1 MESLASLYKNH
12 IATLQERTRDAL
24 ARFKLD
30 ALLIHSGELFNVF
43 LDDHPYP
50 FKVNP
55 QFKAW
60 VPVTQVPNCWL
71 LVDGV
76 NKPKLW
82 FYLPVD
88 YWHNVEPLPTSFWT
102 EDVEV
107 IALPKADGIG
117 SLLPAARGNIGY
129 IGPVP
134 ERALQLGIEASNIN
148 PKGVI
153 DYLHYYRSF
162 KTEYE
167 LACMREAQKMAVNG
181 HRAAEE
187 AFRSGMSEFDIN
199 IAYLTAT
206 GHRDTDVPYSNI
218 VALNEHAAVLHYTK
232 LDHQA
237 PEEMRSF
244 LLDAGAEYN
253 GYAADLTRTW
263 SAKSDNDYA
272 QLVKDVNDE
281 QLALIAT
288 MKAGVSYVDYHIQ
301 FHQRIAKLLRKHQII
316 TDMSEEAMVENDL
329 TGPFMPHGIGH
340 PLGLQVHDVAGFMQ
354 DDSGTHLA
362 APAKYPYL
370 RCTRILQPGMV
381 LTIEPGIYF
390 IESLLAPWREG
401 HFSKHFNWQ
410 KIEAL
415 KPFRRHSYRR
425 QRGDPRKQRGKH
437 DPGSET
443 GVMESWLIPAAPV
456 TVVEEIKKSRFI
468 TMLAHT
474 DGVEAAKAFVESVRA
489 EHPDARHHCVAW
501 VAGAPD
507 DSQQLGFSDDGE
519 PAGTAGKPMLAQLMG
534 SGVGE
539 ITAVVVR
546 YYGGILLGTGGL
558 VKAYGGGVNQALRQL
573 TTQRKTPLTEYT
585 LQCEYHQL
593 TGIEALLGQCDG
605 KIINSD
611 YQAFVLLRV
620 ALPAA
625 KVAEFSAKLADFS
638 RGSLQLLAIEE

>member
-1 MESLASLYKNH
+1 MESLAALYKNH
-12 IATLQERTRDAL
+12 IVTLQERTRDVL

-102 EDVEV
+102 EEIEV
-107 IALPKADGIG
+107 VALPKADGIG
-117 SLLPAARGNIGY
+117 SQLPAARGNIGY
-129 IGPVP
+129 IGPAP
-134 ERALQLGIEASNIN
+134 ERALQLDIAANNIN

-153 DYLHYYRSF
+153 DYLHYYRAY
-162 KTEYE
+162 KTDYE
-167 LACMREAQKMAVNG
+167 LACMREAQKMAVSG
-181 HRAAEE
+181 HHAAEE

-199 IAYLTAT
+199 LAYLTAT

-237 PEEMRSF
+237 PSEMRSF

-263 SAKSDNDYA
+263 SAKNDNDYA

-288 MKAGVSYVDYHIQ
+288 MKAGISYVDYHIQ

-362 APAKYPYL
+362 APSKYPYL
-370 RCTRILQPGMV
+370 RCTRVLQPRMV

-401 HFSKHFNWQ
+401 PFSKHFNWQ

-415 KPFRRHSYRR
+415 KPFGGIRIGR
-425 QRGDPRKQRGKH
+425 QRGDPRKRRGKH
-437 DPGSET
+437 DAGFKTS
-443 GVMESWLIPAAPV
+443 VMDSWLIPAAPV

-468 TMLAHT
+468 TLLAHT
-474 DGVEAAKAFVESVRA
+474 DGVDAAKAFVESVRA

-573 TTQRKTPLTEYT
+573 ATQRKTPLTEYT
-585 LQCEYHQL
+585 LQCEYGQL
-593 TGIEALLGQCDG
+593 AGIEALLGQFAG
-605 KIINSD
+605 KIVSSD
-611 YQAFVLLRV
+611 YQASVRLRGG
-620 ALPAA
+620 ASFCSCECIFH
-625 KVAEFSAKLADFS
+625 KTGGF
-638 RGSLQLLAIEE
+638 